1 MTSGGTLIAGVEIRI
16 RGIETRASTNT
27 SGEFVLDSL
36 PTGDFIL
43 EFRRIGFRPESFS
56 MHLAPGELKRVKV
69 VMEAAPYTI
78 PEVTVTGHVDKPIE
92 YAYTHKYDDFFRRQK
107 VGLGAFVTRRQIDFR
122 NPLDAARLLSWVPG
136 VTVSFQGYGH
146 SDISVRACRSLGVWI
161 DGAKQR
167 FPELYRRPT
176 GKLDSLRIAVGELV
190 SRVLPSQIEMVEVYR
205 GPSEMPAEFLSDEC
219 AIVIWTR

>member
-1 MTSGGTLIAGVEIRI
+1 VAGVEVHL
-16 RGIETRASTNT
+16 RGSETKTSTNA
-27 SGEFVLDSL
+27 SGDFTLDSL
-36 PTGDFIL
+36 PAGELII
-43 EFRRIGFRPESFS
+43 EFRRIGFRPEAFS
-56 MHLAPGELKRVKV
+56 LHLVPGELKLVKV
-69 VMEAAPYTI
+69 VMEAAPYTLPDVAVI
-78 PEVTVTGHVDKPIE
+78 AHLNKPIE
-92 YAYTHKYDDFFRRQK
+92 YAYTHKYDDFFHRQR
-107 VGLGAFVTRRQIDFR
+107 VGLGAFVTRRQIEFR

-136 VTVSFQGYGH
+136 VTVRFQGYGH

-176 GKLDSLRIAVGELV
+176 SKLDSLRMAVGELV
-190 SRVLPSQIEMVEVYR
+190 SRVLPSEIEMVEVYR